1 MTGVMKEDHNRLEI
15 SYRHVRAAAEGKFAV
30 VALVLAA
37 LVLVVLIYVGSPALG
52 LF

>member
-1 MTGVMKEDHNRLEI
+1 MVGVMKEHNRLEI

-30 VALVLAA
+30 VALVLAV
-37 LVLVVLIYVGSPALG
+37 LVLMVLVYVGSRALG